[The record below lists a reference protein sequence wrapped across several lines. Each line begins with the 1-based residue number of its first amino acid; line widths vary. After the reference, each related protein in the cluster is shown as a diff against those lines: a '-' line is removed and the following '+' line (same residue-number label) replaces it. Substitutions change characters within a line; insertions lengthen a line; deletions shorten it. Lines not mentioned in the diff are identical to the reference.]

1 MKKLLIIKV
10 LYYLFFSAI
19 FLIALVIFFEITN
32 FSFYNKYIGDF
43 LHKTVNIFNF

>member
-10 LYYLFFSAI
+10 LYYLFFSVI
-19 FLIALVIFFEITN
+19 FLIALIIFFEITN
-32 FSFYNKYIGDF
+32 NSFYNKYLGDF